1 MSEEAIVIHLG
12 AAGSQTRAALEDFR
26 AALRKWRL
34 WLSLAWLD
42 VKQRYRRAVIGP
54 FWITISMLVLVL
66 SLGVLYAGIF
76 RLDVAEFLPYIAAGF
91 VTWFFFSNSISDSTG
106 VFVAAEGLIK
116 YGGIPVSLH
125 VLRLIFRNLIV
136 GLHNISVMLLMYVW
150 QPNLLSWNLLYLVP
164 GLALMVANLLWVA
177 LVVGILCTRFRD
189 LPPIIG
195 NLLQVLFFVSPIV
208 YQRAALPENLSF
220 IAYLNPVFYFV
231 EVVRAPLLGQAP
243 IPAAFAVLAVCAVV
257 GWAIAFR
264 FFART
269 RARIAYWL

>member
-1 MSEEAIVIHLG
+1 
-12 AAGSQTRAALEDFR
+12 
-26 AALRKWRL
+26 
-34 WLSLAWLD
+34 
-42 VKQRYRRAVIGP
+42 
-54 FWITISMLVLVL
+54 
-66 SLGVLYAGIF
+66 
-76 RLDVAEFLPYIAAGF
+76 
-91 VTWFFFSNSISDSTG
+91 
-106 VFVAAEGLIK
+106 
-116 YGGIPVSLH
+116 
-125 VLRLIFRNLIV
+125 
-136 GLHNISVMLLMYVW
+136 MYVW

-164 GLALMVANLLWVA
+164 GLALMIANLLWVA

-189 LPPIIG
+189 LLPIIG